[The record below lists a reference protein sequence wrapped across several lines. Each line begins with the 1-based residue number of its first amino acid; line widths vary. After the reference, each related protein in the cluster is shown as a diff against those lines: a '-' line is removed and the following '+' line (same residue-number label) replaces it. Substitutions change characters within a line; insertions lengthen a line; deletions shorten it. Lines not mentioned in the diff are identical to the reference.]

1 MAARSYVLT
10 LGKPK
15 SVAVI
20 TAEAGTE
27 TLNATVAAGQVGIVI
42 QGATPKNKLIL
53 RETLRR
59 LADLVMEDTKN
70 N

>member
-1 MAARSYVLT
+1 MAARSYVLS
-10 LGKPK
+10 LGKAK
-15 SVAVI
+15 SQAVI

-27 TLNATVAAGQVGIVI
+27 TLNATVAAGQVGIVV

-53 RETLRR
+53 RETIRR

>member
-10 LGKPK
+10 LGKSK
-15 SVAVI
+15 TAAVI
-20 TAEAGTE
+20 TAEVGTE
-27 TLNATVAAGQVGIVI
+27 TLDATVAAGQVGIII
-42 QGATPKNKLIL
+42 QGATPPNKNIL
-53 RETLRR
+53 RETVRR

>member
-1 MAARSYVLT
+1 MAARSYVLGI
-10 LGKPK
+10 GKPK
-15 SVAVI
+15 SIAVI
-20 TAEAGTE
+20 TAEVGSE
-27 TLNATVAAGQVGIVI
+27 TLDNTVAAGEVGIVI
-42 QGATPKNKLIL
+42 QGATPPNKNIL

>member
-1 MAARSYVLT
+1 MAARSYVLA
-10 LGKPK
+10 LGEPK
-15 SVAVI
+15 VKATI
-20 TAEAGTE
+20 TAEVGTE
-27 TLNATVAAGQVGIVI
+27 TLDATVAAGEVGIVI
-42 QGATPKNKLIL
+42 QGATPPNKNIL